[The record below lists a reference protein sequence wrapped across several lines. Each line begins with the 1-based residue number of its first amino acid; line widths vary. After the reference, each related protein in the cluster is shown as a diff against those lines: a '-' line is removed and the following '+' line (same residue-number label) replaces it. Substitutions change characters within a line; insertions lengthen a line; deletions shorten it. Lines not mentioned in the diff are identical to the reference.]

1 MPTNETYSISLTPR
15 ASKEIRKL
23 ERQTLSRISTAID
36 GLAENPRPHGCV
48 KVRTGE
54 GLWRIRVGDWRI
66 GYEIDD
72 RTREVTVITVGHRR
86 EFYD

>member
-1 MPTNETYSISLTPR
+1 MSTVRLYTISLRSR

-23 ERQTLSRISTAID
+23 DRQILARVSESID
-36 GLAENPRPHGCV
+36 GLAADPRPPGCLKV
-48 KVRTGE
+48 KASDR
-54 GLWRIRVGDWRI
+54 LWRIRVGDWRI

-72 RTREVTVITVGHRR
+72 HAHEVVIITVGHRR

>member
-1 MPTNETYSISLTPR
+1 MPTHETYRISLTAR

-23 ERQTLSRISTAID
+23 ERQSLSRISIAID
-36 GLAENPRPHGCV
+36 DLAENPCPHGCLKV
-48 KVRTGE
+48 KTGE

-72 RTREVTVITVGHRR
+72 QAREVTVITVGHRR